1 MTTYSAQYGWAE
13 PPHPEAISADA
24 FKALFRR
31 HAAGVAVITLR
42 AGDRLVGF
50 TATSVISVSADPP
63 LLAFSVA
70 GTSSSWP
77 ALQDADT
84 LVVNFLAA
92 DQADLSAR
100 FATSG
105 IDRFASGGWSE
116 LSSGEPYLHDAPR
129 WIRGTVVQRTPI
141 GSSQLICVQAIG
153 SSLDQANPTT
163 SPDTPPLVYHDR
175 VYHRIDGSS
184 AV

>member
-1 MTTYSAQYGWAE
+1 MLVVGCGASA
-13 PPHPEAISADA
+13 HRDAISADA
-24 FKALFRR
+24 FKTLFRR

-77 ALQDADT
+77 ALQDAGT

-100 FATSG
+100 FATRG
-105 IDRFASGGWSE
+105 IDRFAGGGWSE
-116 LSSGEPYLHDAPR
+116 LPSGEPYLHLAPR
-129 WIRGTVVQRTPI
+129 WIRGGIVQRTPV
-141 GSSQLICVQAIG
+141 GSSQLDLRSGPRLLTGPRGDVG
-153 SSLDQANPTT
+153 LT
-163 SPDTPPLVYHDR
+163 
-175 VYHRIDGSS
+175 
-184 AV
+184 